1 MSDEE
6 CQESP
11 AVLITSSEK
20 GCWSYVGMLKNWKSQ
35 QLNLQSPGCD
45 SVGTAIH
52 EMGHALGMSH
62 EQARPDRDEYV
73 EIHASRIREGK
84 KHNFDINPRG
94 GKEAE
99 ELVCIRAL
107 ADLKADIGKNAMGG
121 SATIRVCIYIYNL
134 CMCLYTY
141 IYFYMDSWL
150 LDPFPKSIANSCL
163 HRQFLLARET
173 CVEKLPPATR
183 SEIVRQ
189 ETCAEKRAP
198 KACVDRYQLL
208 LSATVC
214 TMLLR
219 LPDLFGPGSACR
231 FDDLNG
237 QSQR

>member
-1 MSDEE
+1 MGLMSDEE

-20 GCWSYVGMLKNWKSQ
+20 GCWSYVGMLKNRKSQ

-99 ELVCIRAL
+99 ELVCIRAV

-121 SATIRVCIYIYNL
+121 SAKIRVYIYIIYV
-134 CMCLYTY
+134 CVCIRTY
-141 IYFYMDSWL
+141 IFYICTWIPGCWTL
-150 LDPFPKSIANSCL
+150 APKASPILVCIANSCL
-163 HRQFLLARET
+163 LGKLAWRNFHRQLVQRSCAKKLAQRNAHRKLAWTDTSCFCQQQFARCCCAFLICL
-173 CVEKLPPATR
+173 
-183 SEIVRQ
+183 
-189 ETCAEKRAP
+189 
-198 KACVDRYQLL
+198 
-208 LSATVC
+208 
-214 TMLLR
+214 
-219 LPDLFGPGSACR
+219 GPGLPVA
-231 FDDLNG
+231 LTT
-237 QSQR
+237 